1 MVALR
6 VLNRAPVSKNSYYLS
21 IPDRECT
28 ENLTRATHGEYTIDG
43 ERVGGER

>member
-6 VLNRAPVSKNSYYLS
+6 VLNRAPVSKNSYYL
-21 IPDRECT
+21 IG
-28 ENLTRATHGEYTIDG
+28 NTRQDTHEEYTIDG